1 MGLLNKMKILLNGAA
16 GKMGTVVEDFVKSQ
30 KDCQIIAGV
39 DINKKESD
47 YPIYKSFDEVNEKA
61 DVIIDFSVPA
71 AFDKMLEYAVRT
83 HTAAVVATTGLSESQ
98 TEALKKAS
106 ESTPVF
112 FTANMSIGVNLI
124 SALAKQAAKLLYG
137 SFDIE
142 IIEAHHRR
150 KLDAPS
156 GTALMLANNI
166 SEGLE
171 NKQNFI
177 FDRSLRRESRP
188 ENEIGISAIRG
199 GTIVGEHEVIFA
211 GEDEIIK
218 ISHSARSRALFANG
232 AVNGARFI
240 KDKENGLYDMND
252 LLRG

>member
-1 MGLLNKMKILLNGAA
+1 MSLSNKMKILLNGAA
-16 GKMGTVVEDFVKSQ
+16 GKMGKVVEEFVKTQS
-30 KDCQIIAGV
+30 DCQIVAGV
-39 DINKKESD
+39 DINTKVAD
-47 YPIYKSFDEVNEKA
+47 YPVYKSFDDVKECI

-71 AFDKMLEYAVRT
+71 AFDQMLKYAVKT
-83 HTAAVVATTGLSESQ
+83 HTAAVIATTGLSDSQ
-98 TEALKKAS
+98 IAALKDAS
-106 ESTPVF
+106 NITPIF

-142 IIEAHHRR
+142 IVEAHHRR

-156 GTALMLANNI
+156 GTALMLANDI
-166 SEGLE
+166 AKGLSEE
-171 NKQNFI
+171 QIFV
-177 FDRSLRRESRP
+177 FDRSSRRESRP
-188 ENEIGISAIRG
+188 KNEIGISAIRG

-218 ISHSARSRALFANG
+218 ISHSARSRSLFANG